1 MPSTFVL
8 ATHNAHKVEEFQAIL
23 GGASGLIIESYDGP
37 EPIEDGITFAQ
48 NALIKARAAAEHTG
62 RGALADDSGLC
73 VDVLNGAPGI
83 FSARWAGPKRGD
95 EANLNLLLEQLADV
109 RDEHRTAF
117 YVCVIAVVIPA
128 RGRREP
134 HEFVVE
140 GRWNGRLARAPR
152 GEHGF
157 GYDPIFVPEGSELTA
172 AEMTPTEKNDQ
183 SHRALA
189 LAKLTPLLAE
199 LT

>member
-117 YVCVIAVVIPA
+117 YVCVIAVVSPA

>member
-1 MPSTFVL
+1 
-8 ATHNAHKVEEFQAIL
+8 
-23 GGASGLIIESYDGP
+23 
-37 EPIEDGITFAQ
+37 
-48 NALIKARAAAEHTG
+48 
-62 RGALADDSGLC
+62 
-73 VDVLNGAPGI
+73 
-83 FSARWAGPKRGD
+83 
-95 EANLNLLLEQLADV
+95 
-109 RDEHRTAF
+109 
-117 YVCVIAVVIPA
+117 
-128 RGRREP
+128 
-134 HEFVVE
+134 
-140 GRWNGRLARAPR
+140 LARAPR